1 MITKPSRRRRR
12 GVLAL
17 LIGTFALLVLA
28 GAAGAARIVASG
40 LVVVAEGGFKP
51 TALPEKHNAP
61 ITLRAEGK
69 ISTTSG
75 AQPPLLREIELE
87 LDRHDS
93 LATTGLASCTA
104 EKLSGATVDQA
115 RQACPEAIVG
125 EGYGQA
131 IVSSPQ
137 APPYPITIPIT
148 LFNGPRQG
156 GDATLLAHAYATVPA
171 PTAFVVPIVIEPIR
185 QGPFGYRIKASVPEI
200 AGGAA
205 VPVAFHIKVGRRWT
219 YRGRLHSYLNARC
232 EVGFLQSHGK
242 FTFANGFTLSGS
254 LFRPCTVRR

>member
-1 MITKPSRRRRR
+1 MTKPSRRRRR
-12 GVLAL
+12 GVCVLAL
-17 LIGTFALLVLA
+17 AALALLVLA
-28 GAAGAARIVASG
+28 GAAGAARIVAGG

-75 AQPPLLREIELE
+75 AQPPLLRQIELE
-87 LDRHDS
+87 LDRHSS
-93 LATTGLASCTA
+93 LVTAGLASCTA
-104 EKLSGATVDQA
+104 ERLEGATVDQA

-131 IVSSPQ
+131 TLSSLQ
-137 APPYPITIPIT
+137 APPSPITIPIT
-148 LFNGPRQG
+148 LFNGPRQDD
-156 GDATLLAHAYATVPA
+156 DATLLAHAYTTVPA
-171 PTAFVVPIVIEPIR
+171 PTAYVVPIVIEPIHN
-185 QGPFGYRIKASVPEI
+185 GPFGYRAKVAIPEI
-200 AGGAA
+200 DGGAA
-205 VPVAFHIKVGRRWT
+205 VPVAFHIKVGSRWT
-219 YRGRLHSYLNARC
+219 YRSRHHSYLNARC

-254 LFRPCTVRR
+254 LFSPCTVRR